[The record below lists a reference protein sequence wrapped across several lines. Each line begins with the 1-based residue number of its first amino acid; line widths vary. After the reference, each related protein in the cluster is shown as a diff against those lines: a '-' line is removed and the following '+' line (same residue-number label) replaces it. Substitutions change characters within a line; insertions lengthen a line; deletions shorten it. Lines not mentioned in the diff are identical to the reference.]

1 MKLVNSIA
9 AVALVAA
16 LPTFALAGTRDAG
29 VNHRQAN
36 QQARIHQGAQ
46 SGQLTRGEAHRLEAE
61 QRQIRREEHAF
72 KSDGQLTGW
81 ERRDLQRDQ
90 NAASRDI
97 YRQRHDGQ
105 VRPYAGNPA
114 VRDPGVNRIQHDQ
127 QARIA
132 QGVRSGELTR
142 DEAQALRGTE
152 RSIRAEERA
161 YKSDGKLTVDERADL
176 RQDLGAASRSIYLE
190 KHDAERR
197 F

>member
-1 MKLVNSIA
+1 MRLANSI
-9 AVALVAA
+9 VAITFAAA
-16 LPTFALAGTRDAG
+16 LPVVAFAGTHDPG

-36 QQARIHQGAQ
+36 QQAPIHQGVQ
-46 SGQLTRGEAHRLEAE
+46 SGELTRSEAHRLEAD
-61 QRQIRREEHAF
+61 QRHIRREERAF

-81 ERRDLQRDQ
+81 ERRDLQWDQ
-90 NAASRDI
+90 NTASRDI

-105 VRPYAGNPA
+105 VRPYTAHPA
-114 VRDPGVNRIQHDQ
+114 VRDPGVNRMQHDQ

-161 YKSDGKLTVDERADL
+161 YKSDGKLAGQERADL
-176 RQDLGAASRSIYLE
+176 RQDLGAASRSIYGE